1 MYRRWFQRSV
11 TSPRRRG
18 PTVCWRNTSVSGVP
32 RTDLRTGS
40 CNHPRSSSPPS
51 QFTLKRS
58 PGSYFFLFFFSAFI
72 FTSLY
77 LLYIYFS
84 RFLFSLSLSVALSFS
99 NLLPFDHID
108 FKMLEFL
115 VLVRFSLYLVSSIN
129 KEEDWFL
136 YRGNNTRNTRISY
149 FQCCSLLANSYFKRN
164 RWTIIRCYFKE
175 RKHTQDVYFYEENK
189 Q

>member
-58 PGSYFFLFFFSAFI
+58 PGYIFFFYIFCLFCFLFKI
-72 FTSLY
+72 HVRY
-77 LLYIYFS
+77 
-84 RFLFSLSLSVALSFS
+84 FSLSLFLSLICSPLFNS
-99 NLLPFDHID
+99 TLQRSPLSLNFACSFRWKGTRFTFHETDRFWNIGRAREKRDWPESRWSLIGR
-108 FKMLEFL
+108 EL
-115 VLVRFSLYLVSSIN
+115 VLRELDTVMWLIVFAAEAQPKKPPPR
-129 KEEDWFL
+129 
-136 YRGNNTRNTRISY
+136 
-149 FQCCSLLANSYFKRN
+149 
-164 RWTIIRCYFKE
+164 
-175 RKHTQDVYFYEENK
+175 
-189 Q
+189 